1 MIVGVKRSQSY
12 GEKIKI
18 LVMVRCWFWCNK
30 VIIGLIYGRNLFAL
44 DLVDFLFGGNCSDIR
59 FPATSYFPYKD
70 TSFRGGF
77 IWRGILY
84 GSNISHWAI
93 YMEEEKKLGWC
104 LGELTDWGVGGK
116 YYWGVGEGINS
127 GSTDQSQGCIMWVWG
142 KAYRGENCKS

>member
-84 GSNISHWAI
+84 GSNISHWAMLRRI
-93 YMEEEKKLGWC
+93 RSRVFGGW
-104 LGELTDWGVGGK
+104 LTDCGAGVNIIVDGA
-116 YYWGVGEGINS
+116 V
-127 GSTDQSQGCIMWVWG
+127 
-142 KAYRGENCKS
+142 RGLIADLEIRVKVALW

>member
-93 YMEEEKKLGWC
+93 YW
-104 LGELTDWGVGGK
+104 
-116 YYWGVGEGINS
+116 GEGSSLVFGWIDRLGVNIIGGWVRGLITDLQIRVKVALWECEGRLS
-127 GSTDQSQGCIMWVWG
+127 GEKIVRARQF
-142 KAYRGENCKS
+142 